1 MAKQTKPKWAIS
13 SFSLFSASLDRR
25 LRRPNSSEPTAGCV
39 LALLPF
45 SPKRPCASFLCLC
58 LLLVVCRSA
67 LLPFSSRL
75 PNPNPPSLFSFPCH
89 PPSFVAF
96 ILHPT
101 LPPFLHSKQVPVSL
115 FQLFTLLSILSSPSL
130 ARFSPLRNQPTSYRP
145 PNESPRISHRPDTFS
160 LSNKNNTTPAE

>member
-1 MAKQTKPKWAIS
+1 MD
-13 SFSLFSASLDRR
+13 SFSLFSSSLDRR
-25 LRRPNSSEPTAGCV
+25 LRRPNSSEPTAGRV

-67 LLPFSSRL
+67 LLPFSSRP

-89 PPSFVAF
+89 PPFVAF

-101 LPPFLHSKQVPVSL
+101 LPPFFHSKQVPVSL
-115 FQLFTLLSILSSPSL
+115 FQLFTLLSILSLSSL

-145 PNESPRISHRPDTFS
+145 PNEPPRISHRPDTFS
-160 LSNKNNTTPAE
+160 LSNKKYNTAE